1 MSVLLPDQHE
11 DDACRDVQAADWAR
25 DAHLHLESRHRAG
38 CRPNNEQ
45 KDGVDGWMER
55 WRGMEGCDTDNLFF
69 YHLFLSFFRCLSLQ
83 CCKEHPV
90 LVFRFLS
97 LSYFV
102 MMALQCEH
110 SVVLYTRLPGV
121 EKK

>member
-1 MSVLLPDQHE
+1 
-11 DDACRDVQAADWAR
+11 
-25 DAHLHLESRHRAG
+25 
-38 CRPNNEQ
+38 
-45 KDGVDGWMER
+45 MER
-55 WRGMEGCDTDNLFF
+55 WGGTEGCDADNLFF
-69 YHLFLSFFRCLSLQ
+69 YHLFVYLFFCCLSLQ

-121 EKK
+121 EEK

>member
-1 MSVLLPDQHE
+1 MFLLTPARSVRLADQHE

-25 DAHLHLESRHRAG
+25 DAHLHLEMGRLPTKRRAEEWWG
-38 CRPNNEQ
+38 EL
-45 KDGVDGWMER
+45 G
-55 WRGMEGCDTDNLFF
+55 GCDADNLFF
-69 YHLFLSFFRCLSLQ
+69 YHLIYLFFCWLSLQ

-110 SVVLYTRLPGV
+110 SVVLYTSWPGFG
-121 EKK
+121 EK